1 MRIDAVFAPPA
12 VAPAL
17 LTGRLVLVIDVL
29 RASST
34 IAAALANGARNVVPL
49 DSADEVVTRARQFER
64 GDVRLA
70 GERRMLPIPGFDMG
84 NSPLEATREMVEGRT
99 VLFTTTN
106 GTAAL
111 LAVQGARDVIVGSY
125 VNFAAVLALLNT
137 AARSG
142 VPITLVCA
150 GRDRQFSL
158 EDAACAG
165 RFVAAVMEHVPG
177 AELGDGAVAC
187 AALHARYGDGLAE
200 LFADSEHGRALRE
213 AGFAEDLTICGTI
226 DAFPVIPVYQDRQL
240 TVLGPDRDR

>member
-84 NSPLEATREMVEGRT
+84 NSPLEATREMV
-99 VLFTTTN
+99 FTTTN

-125 VNFAAVLALLNT
+125 VNFAAVLALVNT
-137 AARSG
+137 AARGG